1 MASLNLQR
9 NSEVFFSTVDIL
21 GTTSGSASVAVAM
34 TPANTW
40 KLEVLAGFAATSTSA
55 TQDITSLESGLSPDR
70 SQQRFNTAINPVDWN
85 IQVYMRPTGVET
97 TAAADTTT
105 AKTNESGNTKPL
117 ADWYMWQALTSS
129 TLAAAKSASDTFRA
143 ELAAPT
149 D

>member
-55 TQDITSLESGLSPDR
+55 TQDITVDALRIEQIGENERKSMAAGAAMAVVRSFGHRRGLC
-70 SQQRFNTAINPVDWN
+70 
-85 IQVYMRPTGVET
+85 
-97 TAAADTTT
+97 
-105 AKTNESGNTKPL
+105 
-117 ADWYMWQALTSS
+117 
-129 TLAAAKSASDTFRA
+129 
-143 ELAAPT
+143 
-149 D
+149 